1 VLAGIGWALGSKWE
15 EFHHEFRYAEYAVV
29 AAIVALLV
37 AGVVRHR
44 RSSRLGRRAEDP
56 AR

>member
-1 VLAGIGWALGSKWE
+1 
-15 EFHHEFRYAEYAVV
+15 V
-29 AAIVALLV
+29 AAIVIFVV
-37 AGVVRHR
+37 AAFFRHR